1 MNDRCSE
8 ELKDG
13 GVSFYVGLFTAF
25 SIVVGCFASLVG
37 DTKFLLL
44 LCVLV
49 EGGEQDLCIFRKVTI
64 WTADR
69 FRG

>member
-37 DTKFLLL
+37 DNKIPFTSL
-44 LCVLV
+44 
-49 EGGEQDLCIFRKVTI
+49 
-64 WTADR
+64 R
-69 FRG
+69 FGRGRGAGSVYLQKGYYLDC